1 MGKLSE
7 KDEAYKIFILMQ
19 FTKELLKHSASYDV
33 STLERI
39 LKEKKEV
46 EIKKRDLEKEK
57 NELKLYQLIQRQ
69 RVVEETIP
77 LFPKQKKHKKKT
89 IVMRAPLPKLP
100 QLKIPRA
107 TPHQLPL
114 SELNIPYNQLPP
126 ELQHITP
133 VPSKE
138 SLELG
143 KLTPYLNDPSIS
155 TIECRGP
162 NINITVK
169 RGREIRKTDLVLN
182 QEEIDEVIQ
191 AFSRAVKIPIHEGIF
206 RVAIGRVIMTSQVSG
221 ETGTKFVI
229 TKMY

>member
-1 MGKLSE
+1 
-7 KDEAYKIFILMQ
+7 MQ

-138 SLELG
+138 SLELVR
-143 KLTPYLNDPSIS
+143 I
-155 TIECRGP
+155 I
-162 NINITVK
+162 K
-169 RGREIRKTDLVLN
+169 REMKFAPPELKSFYKRAIRFMGYKASLKILGN
-182 QEEIDEVIQ
+182 QLC
-191 AFSRAVKIPIHEGIF
+191 K
-206 RVAIGRVIMTSQVSG
+206 
-221 ETGTKFVI
+221 
-229 TKMY
+229 